1 MNQTLLDLLSLQGEI
16 KVRLMRAGL
25 SQDISHET
33 AADLLD
39 YIARSPVV
47 TEDHRK
53 DYLELPSWTPNPA

>member
-25 SQDISHET
+25 SQDVAHET

-53 DYLELPSWTPNPA
+53 DYLQLGS